1 MQSKHDGPRPR
12 PRPRQVAKPINAAVE
27 ILAPTSSAKVKRSL
41 EGIANTRVVEK
52 PSGAKRARI
61 LVGWV
66 SDLGLQDRRRA
77 LEKLVDSAEAG
88 SPVLPFVLVEAKAK
102 SPLTYLALEKLTR
115 WGCLGGFYL
124 APDLNALRRMVEAR
138 LAGAEDQLMAS
149 ASVDDGELVV
159 WSCEPKRYVVALSEV
174 PALASLTEKDSAR
187 FCLSPSGSRLHWRPS
202 DIDLDLASVR
212 FYADP
217 KTRQAQTRARREE
230 ASRYTGA
237 IRAFRRERGLTQSSI
252 PGLTDRQVRR
262 IEQGENI
269 PQIETLTKL
278 AAAHGLEL
286 DQYLKELA
294 QRSSQT
300 ESEAT
305 LSKLGL

>member
-1 MQSKHDGPRPR
+1 M
-12 PRPRQVAKPINAAVE
+12 NAAVE
-27 ILAPTSSAKVKRSL
+27 ILAPTSPDKVRQGL
-41 EGIANTRVVEK
+41 EGVAHTRVVEK

-77 LEKLVDSAEAG
+77 LEHLVDSAEAG
-88 SPVLPFVLVEAKAK
+88 SPGLPFVLLEAKAE

-138 LAGAEDQLMAS
+138 LARAEDQLMAS
-149 ASVDDGELVV
+149 ASVDDGKLVV
-159 WSCEPKRYVVALSEV
+159 WSCEPKRYVIALSEV
-174 PALASLTEKDSAR
+174 PALARLSEKDAAS
-187 FCLSPSGSRLHWRPS
+187 FNLSSSGSRLHWHKG

-212 FYADP
+212 YYADP
-217 KTRQAQTRARREE
+217 KTRQAQTKARREE
-230 ASRYTGA
+230 ASRYTAA

-269 PQIETLTKL
+269 PQIETLSKL

-286 DQYLKELA
+286 DPYLRELA

-300 ESEAT
+300 QSEAR
-305 LSKLGL
+305 LSKPGL